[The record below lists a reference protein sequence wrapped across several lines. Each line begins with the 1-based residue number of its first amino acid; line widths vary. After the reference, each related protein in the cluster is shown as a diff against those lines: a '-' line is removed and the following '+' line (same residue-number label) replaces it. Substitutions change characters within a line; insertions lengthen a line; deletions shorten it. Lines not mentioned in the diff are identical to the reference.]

1 MLYREPD
8 RPGGAVEER
17 FVVEVLLRG
26 IHKVYKTGMRPN
38 KVLDGIDLRVPSGQF
53 VAVTGPSGAGKSTLL
68 YLLGCLDYPDFGE
81 IHLGNRDVAKDGE
94 GLREKIRLKH
104 IGFVFQ
110 DFRLLSAL
118 TALENITLPMQ
129 LAGLSGAE
137 ARQRARELL
146 RLINMER
153 ERDQLTG
160 TLSGGQ
166 KQKIAIARA
175 LGNLPE
181 LLLAD
186 EPTGNLDSGSTREV
200 LEVLQ
205 SINRSRTLTT
215 IMVTHDPQA
224 AAFAE
229 RRLVLEQGRLRE
241 EGHDSNR

>member
-1 MLYREPD
+1 
-8 RPGGAVEER
+8 
-17 FVVEVLLRG
+17 VEVSLRG
-26 IHKVYKTGMRPN
+26 IHKVYKTGLRPN
-38 KVLDGIDLRVPSGQF
+38 KVLDGVDLDVPSGQF
-53 VAVTGPSGAGKSTLL
+53 VAITGPSGAGKSTLL

-81 IHLGNRDVAKDGE
+81 IHLGDRDVARDGE
-94 GLREKIRLKH
+94 SLREQIRLKH

-110 DFRLLSAL
+110 DFRLLSAM
-118 TALENITLPMQ
+118 TAIENITLPMQ
-129 LAGLSGAE
+129 LAGVSGAE
-137 ARQRARELL
+137 SRQRGRELL

-166 KQKIAIARA
+166 KQKVAIARA

-186 EPTGNLDSGSTREV
+186 EPTGNLDTASTREV

-229 RRLVLEQGRLRE
+229 RRLVLEHGRLKE
-241 EGHDSNR
+241 EVHDSNR

>member
-1 MLYREPD
+1 MEISASVIPSVGNESWVRAREGP
-8 RPGGAVEER
+8 P
-17 FVVEVLLRG
+17 
-26 IHKVYKTGMRPN
+26 
-38 KVLDGIDLRVPSGQF
+38 
-53 VAVTGPSGAGKSTLL
+53 VAVAR
-68 YLLGCLDYPDFGE
+68 PD
-81 IHLGNRDVAKDGE
+81 
-94 GLREKIRLKH
+94 
-104 IGFVFQ
+104 
-110 DFRLLSAL
+110 
-118 TALENITLPMQ
+118 
-129 LAGLSGAE
+129 E

>member
-1 MLYREPD
+1 MQ
-8 RPGGAVEER
+8 
-17 FVVEVLLRG
+17 VLLRG
-26 IHKVYKTGMRPN
+26 VHKVYHTGIRPN
-38 KVLDGIDLRVPSGQF
+38 KVLDGVDLLVPSGQF
-53 VAVTGPSGAGKSTLL
+53 VAVTGPSGAGKSSLL

-81 IHLGNRDVAKDGE
+81 IHLGDRDVTKDGE
-94 GLREKIRLKH
+94 SLREKIRLRH

-110 DFRLLSAL
+110 DFRLLAAL
-118 TALENITLPMQ
+118 TAIENITLPMQ

-137 ARQRARELL
+137 SRQRGRELL

-186 EPTGNLDSGSTREV
+186 EPTGNLDAASTEEV
-200 LEVLQ
+200 LRVLQ

-224 AAFAE
+224 AQFAE
-229 RRLVLEQGRLRE
+229 RRLVLDRGRLKE
-241 EGHDSNR
+241 EGQEFHR

>member
-1 MLYREPD
+1 
-8 RPGGAVEER
+8 
-17 FVVEVLLRG
+17 
-26 IHKVYKTGMRPN
+26 
-38 KVLDGIDLRVPSGQF
+38 LDGVDLKVPSGQF

-153 ERDQLTG
+153 ERDQLTA

>member
-1 MLYREPD
+1 MQL
-8 RPGGAVEER
+8 
-17 FVVEVLLRG
+17 LLRG
-26 IHKVYKTGMRPN
+26 VHKVYQTGRRPN
-38 KVLDGIDLRVPSGQF
+38 KVLDGIDLMVPSGQF

-81 IHLGNRDVAKDGE
+81 IHLGDRDVAKDGE
-94 GLREKIRLKH
+94 SLREKIRLKH

-118 TALENITLPMQ
+118 TAIENITLPMQ

-137 ARQRARELL
+137 SRQRGRELL

-166 KQKIAIARA
+166 KQKVAIARA
-175 LGNLPE
+175 LCNLPE

-186 EPTGNLDSGSTREV
+186 EPTGNLDAGSTREI

-205 SINRSRTLTT
+205 SINQSRTLTT

-229 RRLVLEQGRLRE
+229 RKLVLDQGRLKE

>member
-1 MLYREPD
+1 MQ
-8 RPGGAVEER
+8 
-17 FVVEVLLRG
+17 VVLRG
-26 IHKVYKTGMRPN
+26 VHKVYKTGPRPN
-38 KVLDGIDLRVPSGQF
+38 KVLDGVDIMIPSGQF
-53 VAVTGPSGAGKSTLL
+53 VAVTGPSGAGKSSLL

-81 IHLGNRDVAKDGE
+81 IHLGDRDVAKDGE
-94 GLREKIRLKH
+94 SLREKIRLRH

-110 DFRLLSAL
+110 DFRLLPAL
-118 TALENITLPMQ
+118 TVLENITLPMQ

-137 ARQRARELL
+137 SRQRGRELL
-146 RLINMER
+146 RLIKMER
-153 ERDQLTG
+153 ERDQLTA

-166 KQKIAIARA
+166 KQKVAIARA
-175 LGNLPE
+175 LSNLPE

-186 EPTGNLDSGSTREV
+186 EPTGNLDAASTQEI

-229 RRLVLEQGRLRE
+229 RCLELQGGRLKEKGPEFAR
-241 EGHDSNR
+241 

>member
-1 MLYREPD
+1 MQ
-8 RPGGAVEER
+8 
-17 FVVEVLLRG
+17 VLLRG
-26 IHKVYKTGMRPN
+26 VHKVYNTGARPN
-38 KVLDGIDLRVPSGQF
+38 KVLDGVDLLVPSGQF
-53 VAVTGPSGAGKSTLL
+53 VAVTGPSGAGKSSLL

-81 IHLGNRDVAKDGE
+81 IHLGDRDVTKDGE
-94 GLREKIRLKH
+94 SLREKIRLRH

-110 DFRLLSAL
+110 DFRLLAAL
-118 TALENITLPMQ
+118 TAIENITLPMQ

-137 ARQRARELL
+137 SRQRGRELL

-186 EPTGNLDSGSTREV
+186 EPTGNLDAASTEEV
-200 LEVLQ
+200 LGVLQ

-224 AAFAE
+224 AQFAE
-229 RRLVLEQGRLRE
+229 RRLVLDRGRLKE
-241 EGHDSNR
+241 EGQEFHR

>member
-1 MLYREPD
+1 MN
-8 RPGGAVEER
+8 
-17 FVVEVLLRG
+17 
-26 IHKVYKTGMRPN
+26 I
-38 KVLDGIDLRVPSGQF
+38 GQ
-53 VAVTGPSGAGKSTLL
+53 
-68 YLLGCLDYPDFGE
+68 Y
-81 IHLGNRDVAKDGE
+81 N
-94 GLREKIRLKH
+94 
-104 IGFVFQ
+104 
-110 DFRLLSAL
+110 
-118 TALENITLPMQ
+118 
-129 LAGLSGAE
+129 GLSGAE

-153 ERDQLTG
+153 ERDQLTA

>member
-1 MLYREPD
+1 MQ
-8 RPGGAVEER
+8 
-17 FVVEVLLRG
+17 VVLRG
-26 IHKVYKTGMRPN
+26 VHKVYKTGLRPN
-38 KVLDGIDLRVPSGQF
+38 KVLDGVDLQIPSGQF
-53 VAVTGPSGAGKSTLL
+53 VAVTGPSGAGKRTLL

-81 IHLGNRDVAKDGE
+81 IHLGDRDVARDGE
-94 GLREKIRLKH
+94 SLREKIRLKH

-118 TALENITLPMQ
+118 TAIENITLPMQ

-137 ARQRARELL
+137 SRQRGRELL

-166 KQKIAIARA
+166 KQKVAIARA

-186 EPTGNLDSGSTREV
+186 EPTGNLDARSTSEV

-205 SINRSRTLTT
+205 SINESRTLTT

-229 RRLVLEQGRLRE
+229 RRLVLQQGRLKE
-241 EGHDSNR
+241 EVHDSNR